1 MGEFKLAM
9 EINKMEEL
17 KEFLEKRIKRCEQ
30 ELSAL
35 SDKDDVET
43 ISYHYGELDSYKAV
57 LIHLL
62 LIEEQNKL
70 K

>member
-1 MGEFKLAM
+1 MEELKLAM

-17 KEFLEKRIKRCEQ
+17 KEFIEKRIERCEK
-30 ELSAL
+30 ELASL
-35 SDKDDVET
+35 SDKDDIEI

-57 LIHLL
+57 LIHVL

>member
-1 MGEFKLAM
+1 MEELKLAM

-17 KEFLEKRIKRCEQ
+17 KEFIEKRIKRCEQ
-30 ELSAL
+30 ELSDL
-35 SDKDDVET
+35 SDKDDIEI

-57 LIHLL
+57 LIHVL